1 MTTSKEQVRN
11 KILETMAKSGNPA
24 KRTNKGIQWIV
35 EMQDGKRA
43 ILKTAAKGNLLVK
56 TRSKSNDSEIIG
68 FDADVSHI
76 LADVCLPEGKEILV
90 YLIPKDV
97 VEQAYRRNNRE
108 WAEEKPGRASET
120 WVLHFGKNP
129 NAKFYGFNMAEEW
142 KTYLVG
148 RSPVLER
155 VEDTPKLVLDRAKK
169 DIAAAYGV
177 SIRQVRISV
186 DL

>member
-1 MTTSKEQVRN
+1 
-11 KILETMAKSGNPA
+11 
-24 KRTNKGIQWIV
+24 
-35 EMQDGKRA
+35 
-43 ILKTAAKGNLLVK
+43 
-56 TRSKSNDSEIIG
+56 
-68 FDADVSHI
+68 
-76 LADVCLPEGKEILV
+76 
-90 YLIPKDV
+90 
-97 VEQAYRRNNRE
+97 
-108 WAEEKPGRASET
+108 
-120 WVLHFGKNP
+120 VLHFGKNP